1 MSLNE
6 LPPLDTSTTPD
17 LYMLGF
23 AYSIGKRGNTWATCE
38 LYRLEKKKW
47 KSPHHKQITF
57 RLQEKTFMHEST
69 WIIKGND
76 LNISRIKWMCPA
88 ASVPLVWLFWVHF
101 DRRHVVFRLS
111 VLEIN
116 QLKNDHEWRLYEGT
130 IEKWSWMAFNE
141 GTIVTYL
148 HFQSYHVSNVFHV
161 LDAERYF
168 QLLYHS
174 VRLHSSPF
182 TLSSFRDPR
191 EKRSG
196 RSYGTGNK
204 DHRRKNPA
212 GNYRSNKYKRERNER
227 VTPQEKRPR
236 LAQAHRVF
244 LVLELCGVWYW
255 FFLGP

>member
-1 MSLNE
+1 MNVQRR
-6 LPPLDTSTTPD
+6 
-17 LYMLGF
+17 F
-23 AYSIGKRGNTWATCE
+23 CATG
-38 LYRLEKKKW
+38 LIVLSSFW
-47 KSPHHKQITF
+47 P
-57 RLQEKTFMHEST
+57 KT
-69 WIIKGND
+69 
-76 LNISRIKWMCPA
+76 R
-88 ASVPLVWLFWVHF
+88 
-101 DRRHVVFRLS
+101 RLS
-111 VLEIN
+111 SQCPGN
-116 QLKNDHEWRLYEGT
+116 KPT
-130 IEKWSWMAFNE
+130 EKWSWMAFIRRYK
-141 GTIVTYL
+141 IVTYL